1 MHDTKHLNKKMED
14 KILEIIK
21 EESENANVRKYT
33 CVNGFGYS
41 QFERNIADRVVKLFC
56 QPVVSGSSVVNRCNE
71 CSKELEGGTV
81 FCSVDCR
88 QHYYR

>member
-1 MHDTKHLNKKMED
+1 MED

-41 QFERNIADRVVKLFC
+41 QFERNIAERVVKLFY
-56 QPVVSGSSVVNRCNE
+56 QPDVIKSVYGFAMVGK
-71 CSKELEGGTV
+71 SKPK
-81 FCSVDCR
+81 S
-88 QHYYR
+88 